1 MTPRVL
7 IYLLSSAAAWFAS
20 STDDDLRTWL
30 GDHEPYAAQTE
41 AQARACGATC
51 RASLRQGYRCEGIER
66 PLPPCE
72 FERKPVNAD
81 FASLLR
87 ATTTPKAS
95 CAGPHGAVACYTFG
109 VRAQRPGRARRW
121 RAVEHFREGVTPR
134 RAATSASCAMPTR
147 RTRHPPSAPRGR
159 CAASSSGINTRRSAG
174 AAPGPSTA
182 NRPARRRPRSYS
194 GGSGAG
200 PRSRCGPRSS

>member
-1 MTPRVL
+1 MVQRVL
-7 IYLLSSAAAWFAS
+7 VLLGSAAAWFAT
-20 STDDDLRTWL
+20 TDDDLGTWL
-30 GDHEPYAAQTE
+30 GAHPPYRAQTE
-41 AQARACGATC
+41 AEAIQCGAAC
-51 RASLRQGYRCEGIER
+51 RAALRQRYKCEGIER
-66 PLPPCE
+66 PLPPCS

-87 ATTTPKAS
+87 ATETPKAS

-109 VRAQRPGRARRW
+109 VRVQRPGRARRW
-121 RAVEHFREGVTPR
+121 RAVEQFREGVTPR

-159 CAASSSGINTRRSAG
+159 CAASSSGINTRRSASAARG
-174 AAPGPSTA
+174 ASTA
-182 NRPARRRPRSYS
+182 NRLRRRRPRYYR

>member
-1 MTPRVL
+1 MVQRVL
-7 IYLLSSAAAWFAS
+7 VLLGSAAAWFAT
-20 STDDDLRTWL
+20 TDDDLRTWL
-30 GDHEPYAAQTE
+30 GNHEPYAAQTE
-41 AQARACGATC
+41 AQARACDATC

-87 ATTTPKAS
+87 ATETPKAS
-95 CAGPHGAVACYTFG
+95 CAGPHGGVSCYTFG

-121 RAVEHFREGVTPR
+121 RAVEQFREGVTPR
-134 RAATSASCAMPTR
+134 RAATTASCAMPTR
-147 RTRHPPSAPRGR
+147 RTRRPPRARRGR
-159 CAASSSGINTRRSAG
+159 CAASSLEINTRRSASAARG
-174 AAPGPSTA
+174 ASTA
-182 NRPARRRPRSYS
+182 NRPARRRPRYYS

>member
-7 IYLLSSAAAWFAS
+7 IYLLSSAAAWLTS
-20 STDDDLRTWL
+20 PTDDDLRTWL
-30 GDHEPYAAQTE
+30 GAHPPYRAQTE
-41 AQARACGATC
+41 AEARQCGAAC
-51 RASLRQGYRCEGIER
+51 RAALRRGYRCEGIER

-87 ATTTPKAS
+87 ATETPKAS
-95 CAGPHGAVACYTFG
+95 CSGPHGAVACYTFG

-121 RAVEHFREGVTPR
+121 RAVEQFREGVTPR
-134 RAATSASCAMPTR
+134 RAATSASCATPTR
-147 RTRHPPSAPRGR
+147 RTRRPPRAPRGR
-159 CAASSSGINTRRSAG
+159 CAASSLEINTRRSAG

-182 NRPARRRPRSYS
+182 NRRRRRRPRYYS

>member
-1 MTPRVL
+1 MVQRVL
-7 IYLLSSAAAWFAS
+7 LLLGSAAAWFAT
-20 STDDDLRTWL
+20 TDDDLSTWL
-30 GDHEPYAAQTE
+30 GAHPPYRAQTE
-41 AQARACGATC
+41 AEARQCGAAC
-51 RASLRQGYRCEGIER
+51 RAALRQRYRCDGIER
-66 PLPPCE
+66 PLPPCDY
-72 FERKPVNAD
+72 ERKPVNAD

-87 ATTTPKAS
+87 ATETPKAS

-121 RAVEHFREGVTPR
+121 RAVEQFREGVTPR
-134 RAATSASCAMPTR
+134 RAATSASCAMPIR
-147 RTRHPPSAPRGR
+147 RTRRPPRAPRGR
-159 CAASSSGINTRRSAG
+159 CAASSLEINTRRSAS

-182 NRPARRRPRSYS
+182 NRRRRKRPRYYR